1 MAQSV
6 YALILVGV
14 GGRSGC
20 VGQSGLAQISILD
33 SQSHQYAAQW
43 EVCVNLT

>member
-14 GGRSGC
+14 GGRSRR
-20 VGQSGLAQISILD
+20 VGQSGLAQFSILN
-33 SQSHQYAAQW
+33 SLSHQYAAQW
-43 EVCVNLT
+43 AVCVNLT